1 MGRYHR
7 PSNRD
12 FEQGKRRPEVSFRPE
27 KAPYYATHAL
37 RQKRLAELALKH
49 GYVLQQPEQEMQLE
63 FGNKELPAYEKKQEF
78 LKLIDENRVV
88 VVVGP
93 TGSGKSTQIPQYLFE
108 RGYTTTITQPRI
120 MAANNVCE
128 RIENEMAEVIGRYDA
143 LDAVAVHTSE
153 RDTTKPTTRIEVLT
167 DGLKLAQMLGK
178 GGEVLDEV
186 IVVDEVH
193 EWNMNIEL
201 TVAMAKRMLTEHP
214 NLRVVLMSATV
225 EAHALANYFA
235 DAIGS
240 IPPILEIEGRSF
252 PVERTEAPD
261 STVVEQALLHAD
273 SVGSMLIFVPGLQ
286 EIQDTIDELHRRL
299 PGNIMKTATILPLHA
314 QMSKREQDRVME
326 TCSGLKI
333 IVATNVAQ
341 TSLTIPGVDLVID
354 SGLERRNE
362 IDEADITGLE
372 LHECSQAD
380 MDQRAGRT
388 GRNCPGKYIH
398 TSYNDESIFVPY
410 IAREKYS
417 TPEIWRTDISRSVLR
432 SASSDVDFEELDLFH
447 PVDSRV
453 VRRAKDVL
461 YQLGALDEDDQ
472 ITGIGEYM
480 NRFPVRPVYG
490 RMLYESSQYSERIR
504 GYMSAIT
511 ASMEAGGLQRFGKDI
526 ETRWKTLV
534 SDNCQSDLEAQLD
547 IFLQLMRARSE
558 KKLSAHYIFDY
569 DLNPKYVER
578 ALRQY
583 EKIARRAGV
592 RDVHRLLI
600 EPSEDER
607 ERLRECI
614 IAAMADNTYLRT
626 SNQRG
631 HYAYRHAADSGGEPR
646 QLSNRTAIAHPMSL
660 ITGSPYRIE
669 LTRGGERF
677 SIGIVEQATN
687 VSDPAILARVATRL
701 CQMGAVEQEWRGG
714 VLYQT
719 AEMKFMGVIPVGT
732 DRRHVAEW
740 SPGVRDAY
748 IHRMF
753 EVQGPYMRELLAIK
767 KRHEAVARR
776 SKEPL
781 AIVTQAHIE
790 RWLYDVTTK
799 PVKDLSEIDSRL
811 RTYATKQLQAL
822 ISPEDETR
830 IFQGAPD
837 EVQASDGS
845 TVRINYSH
853 GVPTVK
859 GTFTLDQL
867 VVLFR
872 KSSHIPNGEALRFH
886 LTDERHR
893 TFTLD
898 EAIAREDNV

>member
-1 MGRYHR
+1 MPIRE
-7 PSNRD
+7 
-12 FEQGKRRPEVSFRPE
+12 FEGGKRRPEVSFRPE
-27 KAPYYATHAL
+27 KAAYFDTHQL
-37 RQKRLAELALKH
+37 RQKRLAELALRH
-49 GYVLQQPEQEMQLE
+49 GHPLRQPEQELQLD

-108 RGYTTTITQPRI
+108 RGYSTTITQPRI

-128 RIENEMAEVIGRYDA
+128 RIEDEMTEVIGRFDA

-167 DGLKLAQMLGK
+167 DGLKLAQMMGDR
-178 GGEVLDEV
+178 GEILDEV

-201 TVAMAKRMLTEHP
+201 TVAMAKRMLREHP

-225 EAHALANYFA
+225 ESHALANYFA

-240 IPPILEIEGRSF
+240 IPPVLEIEGRSY

-261 STVVEQALLHAD
+261 STIVEQAILHAD
-273 SVGSMLIFVPGLQ
+273 RVESILIFVPGLQ
-286 EIQDTIDELHRRL
+286 EIEDTIDELHRRL
-299 PGNIMKTATILPLHA
+299 PPKILKSATILPLHA

-354 SGLERRNE
+354 SGQERRNE

-398 TSYNDESIFVPY
+398 TRYNEDHVFVPY

-432 SASSDVDFEELDLFH
+432 SASNGVDFEDLDLFH
-447 PVDSRV
+447 PVDSKV
-453 VRRAKDVL
+453 IRRAKDVL

-480 NRFPVRPVYG
+480 NRFPVRPVFG

-504 GYMSAIT
+504 AYMSAI
-511 ASMEAGGLQRFGKDI
+511 AAAMEAGGLQRFGKDI
-526 ETRWKTLV
+526 DTRWKTLV
-534 SDNCQSDLEAQLD
+534 NEGCQSDLEAQLD
-547 IFLQLMRARSE
+547 IFIQVMRARSE
-558 KKLSAHYIFDY
+558 KKFTAQYVHDY

-592 RDVHRLLI
+592 KDVHKPLI
-600 EPSEDER
+600 EPTTEER
-607 ERLRECI
+607 ERLIECI

-631 HYAYRHAADSGGEPR
+631 HHAYRHVADKVSEPR
-646 QLSNRTAIAHPMSL
+646 QLSNRTAVAHPTSI

-687 VSDPAILARVATRL
+687 VADPAILARKALRL
-701 CQMGAVEQEWRGG
+701 CQMGKVEHFWRGG
-714 VLYQT
+714 VLHET
-719 AEMKFMGVIPVGT
+719 SEMTFMGVVPVGT
-732 DRRHVAEW
+732 ERRHVAEW
-740 SPGVRDAY
+740 SPSVRDAY
-748 IHRMF
+748 MHKMF
-753 EVQGPYMRELLAIK
+753 EVQGPYMRELLALK
-767 KRHEAVARR
+767 KRHEAAARR
-776 SKEPL
+776 SREPL
-781 AIVTQAHIE
+781 AIITQAHIE
-790 RWLYDVTTK
+790 RWLYDVTTR
-799 PVKDLSEIDSRL
+799 PVGDLSEIDSRL
-811 RTYATKQLQAL
+811 RTFVAKELQKF
-822 ISPEDETR
+822 ITTEDEAR
-830 IFQGAPD
+830 ILAGAPD
-837 EVQASDGS
+837 EIEASDGS
-845 TVRINYSH
+845 IVRLNYSH
-853 GVPTVK
+853 GIPTAR
-859 GTFTLDQL
+859 GTYTLVDL
-867 VVLFR
+867 VRLFR
-872 KSSHIPNGEALRFH
+872 DMSHIPNGEAIRFH
-886 LTDERHR
+886 LAGEKHKA
-893 TFTLD
+893 FTLD
-898 EAIAREDNV
+898 EAIAREDDV